1 MKRYS
6 LIFIAPHR
14 IEIRQETLPAAKTGQ
29 VLVQTLASAISAGTE
44 MLIYR
49 GLAPADMAADTSI
62 PALAGKLD
70 FPLKYG
76 YACVGKVVDTP
87 DAALAPWRE
96 RLVFAF
102 HPHESLFWAEPSQLH
117 PLPQHTSPHT
127 ALFLPNME
135 TAVNF
140 VQDGRPLLGED
151 VAVWGQGVVGLLTTA
166 LLAQFPLATL
176 TTFDRYSLRRKLSLS
191 LGAGQALD
199 PDDNNGIE
207 QWRRRIPQGPD
218 LVYELAG
225 APAALNQAINLTG
238 YHSRVIIGS
247 WYGRKRVTLDLG
259 GAFHRNRVQLRSSQV
274 STIEPALRGR
284 WPKARRLQSA
294 WHQLG
299 QLPVEQLITHHF
311 AFTQAANAYTLLD
324 QHPESALQIILDYT
338 SI

>member
-14 IEIRQETLPAAKTGQ
+14 IEIRREALPAAKTGQ
-29 VLVQTLASAISAGTE
+29 VLVQTLVSAISAGTE

-49 GLAPADMAADTSI
+49 GLAPAGMAADTSI

-87 DAALAPWRE
+87 DAALAPWHE

-117 PLPQHTSPHT
+117 PLPQHISPQT

-176 TTFDRYSLRRKLSLS
+176 TILDRYPLRRKLSLS
-191 LGAGQALD
+191 LGADQALD

-207 QWRRRIPQGPD
+207 QWRRHIPQGPD

-225 APAALNQAINLTG
+225 APAALDQAIALTG

-247 WYGRKRVTLDLG
+247 WYGRKHVTLDLG

-274 STIEPALRGR
+274 STIEPGLRGR
-284 WPKARRLQSA
+284 WPKVRRLQSA

-299 QLPVEQLITHHF
+299 QIPVEQLITHHF
-311 AFTQAANAYTLLD
+311 PLTQAADAYRLLD
-324 QHPESALQIILDYT
+324 QHPEFTLQIILDYT